1 MIDTLVRTGTI
12 YAARSAAVTGAP
24 DRPAPRPHRRGR
36 HHISPVR
43 LAAPWAALAVALI
56 LWLVSLPGLRDA
68 PVSQYGL
75 IAAGPGTYPAALLA
89 VLVAFVL
96 AVRFRNPVA
105 AGAAIVGLIA
115 VERLTTSL
123 ITEVAPYSWTYK
135 HIGVADYIQDHGS
148 LARGVDIYSGWP
160 GLFAVTAS
168 FSEVTGLSPITIAHW
183 FTTGVHLAIAGL
195 VVVAARSWGLE
206 RLPALTAAFL
216 VEATNWVAQDYFAPQ
231 AVAFI
236 LMLAFFAVV
245 GRFRNHPSA
254 LSVVVALILFAAIVV
269 THQLTPYWVMLA
281 TGLLVVTRRLRPWWI
296 LAPMAALAG
305 IWLLLNWEMASHF
318 LFFSADPIS
327 NAKSNIPTLGVLG
340 QQVTSLVMRSLSV
353 SYLMLAAV
361 CAVIGRRN
369 HAPILAPCI
378 LAFSPILI
386 LGGQNYGGEAIF
398 RVFLYSLL
406 GCALLVAAPLT
417 AMLQARLVRAGAIMV
432 ILAWLVGASAQGYF
446 GGWSA
451 NLMTRQQVDFADE
464 LLNKVPF
471 PSYVTVAAPV
481 WPERVN
487 GRYAEFA
494 RFKRDY
500 DSPMI
505 YSANLVGSNFD
516 TEASYAT
523 FMKLIAGRTGGRN
536 YLIISEQMRV
546 YDWYF
551 GILPPRALDN
561 LEKRMRRDPRWT
573 VVHQDEK
580 VIVFRAQEFTPRRNL
595 VRWP

>member
-1 MIDTLVRTGTI
+1 MTDTLVRTGTV
-12 YAARSAAVTGAP
+12 YVARSAAITGAP
-24 DRPAPRPHRRGR
+24 PRPAPRPHRRGR

-43 LAAPWAALAVALI
+43 VAAPWVALAAALV

-75 IAAGPGTYPAALLA
+75 IAAGPVTYPAALLA
-89 VLVAFVL
+89 VLIAFVL
-96 AVRFRNPVA
+96 AVRFRNTVA
-105 AGAAIVGLIA
+105 AVTVTVGLVA

-160 GLFAVTAS
+160 GLFAVTAH
-168 FSEVTGLSPITIAHW
+168 FSEVTGLSPIAVAHW
-183 FTTGVHLAIAGL
+183 FTTGVHLAIVGL
-195 VVVAARSWGLE
+195 VIVAARSWGLD
-206 RLPALTAAFL
+206 RLPAVTAAFL

-236 LMLAFFAVV
+236 LMLGFFAVA
-245 GRFRNHPSA
+245 GRFRSRPSP
-254 LSVVVALILFAAIVV
+254 LSVGAALVLFAAIVV

-281 TGLLVVTRRLRPWWI
+281 TGLLIVTRRLRPWWI
-296 LAPMAALAG
+296 LLPMAALAG

-327 NAKSNIPTLGVLG
+327 NAKSNIPTVGVLG

-353 SYLMLAAV
+353 SYLMLAGV
-361 CAVIGRRN
+361 CAVAGRSKHR
-369 HAPILAPCI
+369 PILAPCI

-406 GCALLVAAPLT
+406 GCALLVATPLT
-417 AMLQARLVRAGAIMV
+417 EALQARLFRAGAVV
-432 ILAWLVGASAQGYF
+432 ILLAWLVGASAQGYF

-451 NLMTRQQVDFADE
+451 NLMTRQQVDFADD
-464 LLNKVPF
+464 LLTNVPF

-487 GRYAEFA
+487 GRYAQFA

-523 FMKLIAGRTGGRN
+523 FMKLIAGRTGGHN

-573 VVHQDEK
+573 VVHDDHK
-580 VIVFRAQEFTPRRNL
+580 VIVFRAREFTPRRNL
-595 VRWP
+595 VHWP